1 MPNLP
6 QAETHYPRARAA
18 QLADVS
24 LEFLERCEVARLVEV
39 RVVQGREPQYS
50 VQDVRQLALIGRL
63 YQILGVDFQDL
74 EIVLHLRSQLLDL
87 QQQMEEMER
96 QRMEREEQLLRELVD
111 LRRRLADQ
119 AEWR

>member
-6 QAETHYPRARAA
+6 QDESYYPRPRAA
-18 QLADVS
+18 QLANIS

-39 RVVQGREPQYS
+39 RIVRGREPEYS

-63 YQILGVDFQDL
+63 YQVVGIDFQDL

-96 QRMEREEQLLRELVD
+96 QHMDREEQLLRELVE

-119 AEWR
+119 AEWS

>member
-6 QAETHYPRARAA
+6 QAEPYYPRARAA

-96 QRMEREEQLLRELVD
+96 QRMEREDQLLRELVD

>member
-39 RVVQGREPQYS
+39 RVQPQ
-50 VQDVRQLALIGRL
+50 VGP
-63 YQILGVDFQDL
+63 
-74 EIVLHLRSQLLDL
+74 
-87 QQQMEEMER
+87 
-96 QRMEREEQLLRELVD
+96 EQ
-111 LRRRLADQ
+111 RRRLHASGRASSLE
-119 AEWR
+119 AETVVNGAPSR